1 MKLVSFKQ
9 NQVEKIGAIE
19 DGMIYDLH
27 ALNPIISDNMLEFLR
42 GGEKQIQLAEA
53 AVQKKEPTFSSDS
66 VELLSPMPNPVS
78 VRDAYAFRQHVE
90 TARRNRGLEM
100 IPEFDE
106 IPIFYFTN
114 HNAVFG
120 EGDIQVLPKHLE
132 KLDFEL
138 ECAAVIG
145 KAGRNISVSEADKYI
160 LGFMIMNDFSARGIQ
175 MQEMKLNLGPA
186 KGKDFGTSFGPWLV
200 TKDELEPFKISSTE
214 GDRYDLKMK
223 AFVNDIQ
230 VSEDS
235 LANMTWTF
243 AQIIERVSYGVD
255 IFPGDIIG
263 SGTCG
268 TGCFLELNGSHITD
282 NQWLQP
288 GDSVTLEIDGLGS
301 LKNQIVMSA

>member
-1 MKLVSFKQ
+1 MKLISYNQ
-9 NQVEKIGAIE
+9 NGNINLGAFE
-19 DGMIYDLH
+19 EGMIYDLH
-27 ALNPIISDNMLEFLR
+27 AIDSNIADNMLKFLQ
-42 GGEKQIQLAEA
+42 GGEEQLLLARA
-53 AVQKKEPTFSSDS
+53 AVESGNPTLSSED
-66 VELLSPMPNPVS
+66 VELISPVPNPPS
-78 VRDAYAFRQHVE
+78 VRDAYAFRQHVA

-114 HNAVFG
+114 HHAVYG
-120 EGDIQVLPKHLE
+120 EGNFPVLQRHTK

-145 KAGRNISVSEADKYI
+145 KGGRNISTSDADNYI
-160 LGFMIMNDFSARGIQ
+160 AGFMIMNDLSARALQ

-186 KGKDFGTSFGPWLV
+186 KGKDFGSTFGPWLV
-200 TKDELEPFKISSTE
+200 TKDELEPYKQTSPD

-230 VSEDS
+230 VSGDTLS
-235 LANMTWTF
+235 NMTWTF

-263 SGTCG
+263 SGT
-268 TGCFLELNGSHITD
+268 
-282 NQWLQP
+282 
-288 GDSVTLEIDGLGS
+288 
-301 LKNQIVMSA
+301 